1 MRKKLVKRRGVD
13 SEEKYRRDKKVYVH
27 TKENNSLIDSGTL
40 TPMLKRM
47 QDQELDIRDGLERMK
62 ERFLLA

>member
-1 MRKKLVKRRGVD
+1 MKILNLL
-13 SEEKYRRDKKVYVH
+13 H
-27 TKENNSLIDSGTL
+27 TIENNSLIDSGTL

-47 QDQELDIRDGLERMK
+47 MDQELAIRDVLERMK

>member
-1 MRKKLVKRRGVD
+1 
-13 SEEKYRRDKKVYVH
+13 
-27 TKENNSLIDSGTL
+27 LIDSGTL

-47 QDQELDIRDGLERMK
+47 LDQELAIREGLERMK